1 MGIFLARAIAE
12 GAANIPVSGTV
23 GASPYNCVLGGVSLF
38 SDVAPTDSTCRAIH
52 YIASQNVTG
61 GCGGGAFCVSQ
72 NVTRAEMGLFVA
84 RGLVAP
90 GGGAAV
96 PLTYGPDPVT
106 NRSYSCD
113 AGSPNLFFTDITT
126 ADSYCKHVHYLWAKG
141 IVSGCSATQ
150 YCVAGDVTRGEM
162 ARFLSTAFAP
172 NLYGP

>member
-1 MGIFLARAIAE
+1 MA
-12 GAANIPVSGTV
+12 
-23 GASPYNCVLGGVSLF
+23 
-38 SDVAPTDSTCRAIH
+38 
-52 YIASQNVTG
+52 
-61 GCGGGAFCVSQ
+61 
-72 NVTRAEMGLFVA
+72 LFVA

-90 GGGAAV
+90 AGGAAV

-106 NRSYSCD
+106 GRTYSCV
-113 AGSPNLFFTDITT
+113 AGNADLNFTDVTP
-126 ADSYCKHVHYLWAKG
+126 ADSYCKHVHYLWARG